1 MFQELDK
8 YKNKG
13 HFFYTKNDLL
23 SEQSKDVPNLPG
35 VYLVYRLARGK
46 IDIVYIGKSGTI
58 QQDGKPKD
66 QGLRKR
72 LNNTHQGLN
81 RQEYFNTKIEE
92 ENIEALDIYWY
103 VTFDDDYRNLP
114 SFVEGLLI
122 QKFFD
127 LYGQLPIWNLEF

>member
-1 MFQELDK
+1 MYQELDK

-23 SEQSKDVPNLPG
+23 REQSKDVPNLPG
-35 VYLVYRLARGK
+35 VYLVYRLAGGK

-58 QQDGKPKD
+58 QQNGKPKD

-81 RQEYFNTKIEE
+81 RQDYFNKKIEE

-103 VTFDDDYRNLP
+103 VTFDTDCQDLP

-122 QKFFD
+122 QKYFD
-127 LYGQLPIWNLEF
+127 LYGQLPVWNLEF

>member
-8 YKNKG
+8 YKNNG
-13 HFFYTKNDLL
+13 HFFYTKDDLL
-23 SEQSKDVPNLPG
+23 IEQSEDVPNLPG
-35 VYLVYRLARGK
+35 VYLVYRLAGGK

-58 QQDGKPKD
+58 QQNGKPKD
-66 QGLRKR
+66 QGLKKR
-72 LNNTHQGLN
+72 LNNTHQGLK
-81 RQEYFNTKIEE
+81 RQDYFNTKIEE

-103 VTFDDDYRNLP
+103 VTFDDDYRDLP

-122 QKFFD
+122 QKYFD

>member
-13 HFFYTKNDLL
+13 HFFYTKDDLL

-35 VYLVYRLARGK
+35 VYLVYRLAGGK

-58 QQDGKPKD
+58 QQNGKPKD
-66 QGLRKR
+66 QVLRKR

-81 RQEYFNTKIEE
+81 PQDYFNKKIEE

-103 VTFDDDYRNLP
+103 VTFDNDYRDLP

-122 QKFFD
+122 QKYFD

>member
-13 HFFYTKNDLL
+13 HFFYRKDDLL
-23 SEQSKDVPNLPG
+23 SEQSKDVPDLPG
-35 VYLVYRLARGK
+35 VYLVFRLAGGK

-58 QQDGKPKD
+58 QQNGKSKD
-66 QGLRKR
+66 QGLRER

-81 RQEYFNTKIEE
+81 RQDYFNTKIEE

-103 VTFDDDYRNLP
+103 VTFDDDYRDLP

-122 QKFFD
+122 QKYFD

>member
-13 HFFYTKNDLL
+13 HFFYTKDDLL

-35 VYLVYRLARGK
+35 VYLVYRLAGGK

-58 QQDGKPKD
+58 QQNGKPKD

-81 RQEYFNTKIEE
+81 RQDYFNKKIEE

-103 VTFDDDYRNLP
+103 VTFDNNYRDLP

-122 QKFFD
+122 QKYFD

>member
-13 HFFYTKNDLL
+13 HFFYTKDDLL

-35 VYLVYRLARGK
+35 VYLVYRLARDK
-46 IDIVYIGKSGTI
+46 IDIVYIGKSDTI
-58 QQDGKPKD
+58 QQNGKPKD

-81 RQEYFNTKIEE
+81 RQDYFNTKIEE

-103 VTFDDDYRNLP
+103 VTFDDDYRDLP

-122 QKFFD
+122 QKYFD
-127 LYGQLPIWNLEF
+127 LYGQLPIWNIEF

>member
-13 HFFYTKNDLL
+13 HFFYTKDDLL
-23 SEQSKDVPNLPG
+23 SKQSKDVPNLPG
-35 VYLVYRLARGK
+35 VYLVYRLAGGK

-58 QQDGKPKD
+58 QQNGKSKD
-66 QGLRKR
+66 QGLRER

-81 RQEYFNTKIEE
+81 RQDYFNTKIEE

-103 VTFDDDYRNLP
+103 VTFDDDYRDLP

-122 QKFFD
+122 QKYFD

>member
-13 HFFYTKNDLL
+13 HFFYTKDDLL

-35 VYLVYRLARGK
+35 VYLVYRLAGGK

-58 QQDGKPKD
+58 QQNGKPKD

-81 RQEYFNTKIEE
+81 RQDYFNKKIEE

-103 VTFDDDYRNLP
+103 VTFDNDYRDLP

-122 QKFFD
+122 QKYFD

>member
-8 YKNKG
+8 YKIKG

-103 VTFDDDYRNLP
+103 VTFDDDYRDLP